1 MNWVK
6 KQKLPATKAIKFNG
20 HPYNKLEDLQK
31 VLYQFFNLAQDRLI
45 NFQFLDKIPSCKQS
59 KLSLFSKARFIN
71 AISKCSSLSVLDL
84 DHIFWNHLKALVDN
98 AKCVVNIVNIV
109 NLCIDLGYWLL
120 HFKKSMSIIIPKLNK
135 LSYDTSKT
143 F

>member
-1 MNWVK
+1 M
-6 KQKLPATKAIKFNG
+6 
-20 HPYNKLEDLQK
+20 
-31 VLYQFFNLAQDRLI
+31 
-45 NFQFLDKIPSCKQS
+45 
-59 KLSLFSKARFIN
+59 SLFSKAKFIN

-143 F
+143 FWPIILLNTLGKLIGKAISNRLQVYSIISNFIHPSQLGGIKQHSTTDAGIYLIHLI